1 MISHMEQEIKKKS
14 IDIDQD
20 TLNDLNIT
28 RKWTMFLAV
37 IGYIFLGLFV
47 ILGLLAGTFLS
58 AFKSGET
65 FLGIPEAYTLIV
77 IPVSA
82 IILFFPGVYL
92 FRYSKY
98 MAIAVHNSDKKALH
112 LSLKNLK
119 NYFVYL
125 GILVI
130 AILILYLIAL
140 VVAGTT
146 TTLF

>member
-1 MISHMEQEIKKKS
+1 MINTMEQEKNSKNIS
-14 IDIDQD
+14 IDKD
-20 TLNDLNIT
+20 TLNDLNTT

-37 IGYIFLGLFV
+37 MGYIFLGLFV

-58 AFKSGET
+58 AFKSGES
-65 FLGIPEAYTLIV
+65 FLGIPEAYTLLV

-82 IILFFPGVYL
+82 VALFFPGIYL

-98 MAIAVHNSDKKALH
+98 MASAVKNYDQRALH

-119 NYFVYL
+119 NYFAYL
-125 GILVI
+125 GVLMIVILVI
-130 AILILYLIAL
+130 YLVAL

-146 TTLF
+146 TTFF

>member
-1 MISHMEQEIKKKS
+1 MEQETKNKS
-14 IDIDQD
+14 IEIDQE
-20 TLNDLNIT
+20 TLKDLNTT

-58 AFKSGET
+58 TFKSGET
-65 FLGIPEAYTLIV
+65 LLGIPETYTLIAV
-77 IPVSA
+77 PVSA
-82 IILFFPGVYL
+82 IVMFFPGVYL

-98 MAIAVHNSDKKALH
+98 MAVAVHNYDKKALNK
-112 LSLKNLK
+112 SLKNLK
-119 NYFVYL
+119 KYFAYL

-130 AILILYLIAL
+130 VILILYLIAV